1 VQEHTT
7 KSLGDKIKK
16 QKYTLPSAYMLALG
30 KEDSLPSA
38 NPRLSAKTDGRQLWY
53 GR

>member
-1 VQEHTT
+1 
-7 KSLGDKIKK
+7 
-16 QKYTLPSAYMLALG
+16 LARG

-38 NPRLSAKTDGRQLWY
+38 NPRLSAKTDDRQLWD

>member
-1 VQEHTT
+1 
-7 KSLGDKIKK
+7 
-16 QKYTLPSAYMLALG
+16 LALG

-38 NPRLSAKTDGRQLWY
+38 NTRLSAKTDGRQLWD

>member
-1 VQEHTT
+1 
-7 KSLGDKIKK
+7 
-16 QKYTLPSAYMLALG
+16 LALD

-38 NPRLSAKTDGRQLWY
+38 NQRLSAKTDGRQLWD

>member
-1 VQEHTT
+1 
-7 KSLGDKIKK
+7 
-16 QKYTLPSAYMLALG
+16 MALG

-38 NPRLSAKTDGRQLWY
+38 NLRLSAKTDGRQLWD